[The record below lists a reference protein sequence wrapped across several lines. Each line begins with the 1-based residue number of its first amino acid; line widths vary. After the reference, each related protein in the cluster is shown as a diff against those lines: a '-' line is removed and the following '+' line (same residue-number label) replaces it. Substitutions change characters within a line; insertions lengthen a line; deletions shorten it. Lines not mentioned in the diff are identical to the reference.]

1 MILSHL
7 VLGFVTSYIGYT
19 PPSMLNITASKIY
32 VENNKRVARQFIKGV
47 SFIVLFQVFLAI
59 KLSELIGKY
68 PSLIVKIQSLGTA
81 IFLILSIVFICKGLA
96 VKEPSQVKSIKNGFI
111 FGAFLSSINMFS
123 IPFFAILHSS
133 FIMYGWATS
142 GIICTTMF
150 GLGTVLGTFAVLYSY
165 LFLTK
170 KIRGRLLHY
179 TKYFNLV
186 IGIITGVVAIYSMIK
201 LYSY

>member
-150 GLGTVLGTFAVLYSY
+150 GLGTFAVLYSY

-170 KIRGRLLHY
+170 KIGGRLLHY